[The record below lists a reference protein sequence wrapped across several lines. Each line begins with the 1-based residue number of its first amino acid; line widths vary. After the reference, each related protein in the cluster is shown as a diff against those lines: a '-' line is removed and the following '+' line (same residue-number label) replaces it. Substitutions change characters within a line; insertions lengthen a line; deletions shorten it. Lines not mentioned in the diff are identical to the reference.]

1 MFIQKNNIFIDLTK
15 NQKASLLSYIK
26 NFVKKHEEKSVDE
39 ILKLYVEEETYYSD
53 VGNPHFEWI
62 LDLFEKDSFLKELK
76 YLIKQHKDILHQKE
90 KQKPFLEK
98 QKKFLK
104 EERQKAQAFKMSKEK
119 PTKKQ
124 LSYYKSLCEKYKL
137 AKAETENLSKLD
149 LKNLIAKIIEDN
161 ESKVFKC
168 LEEI

>member
-1 MFIQKNNIFIDLTK
+1 MFIQKNNIFLDLTK
-15 NQKASLLSYIK
+15 NQKASLLSYVK
-26 NFVKKHEEKSVDE
+26 NFVKKYGEKSVDE
-39 ILKLYVEEETYYSD
+39 ILELYLEEETYYYE

-62 LDLFEKDSFLKELK
+62 IDLFEKDSFIKELK
-76 YLIKQHKDILHQKE
+76 YLIKQHKDILIQKE

-98 QKKFLK
+98 QKEFLK
-104 EERQKAQAFKMSKEK
+104 KERKKAQEYKMSKEK

-124 LSYYKSLCEKYKL
+124 LSYYKSLCEKYK
-137 AKAETENLSKLD
+137 KPKSDTQNLSKLD

-161 ESKVFKC
+161 ETKVFKC

>member
-26 NFVKKHEEKSVDE
+26 NFVKKHEVKSIEE
-39 ILKLYVEEETYYSD
+39 ILELYIEEETYYFD

-62 LDLFEKDSFLKELK
+62 IDLFEKDSFIKELK
-76 YLIKQHKDILHQKE
+76 YLIKQHKDILLQKE

-98 QKKFLK
+98 QKIFLK
-104 EERQKAQAFKMSKEK
+104 EERKKAQEYKMSKEK

-124 LSYYKSLCEKYKL
+124 LSYYKSLCEKYKIQ
-137 AKAETENLSKLD
+137 KADFENLSKLD

>member
-1 MFIQKNNIFIDLTK
+1 MFIQKNNIFLDLTK
-15 NQKASLLSYIK
+15 NQKASLLSYVK
-26 NFVKKHEEKSVDE
+26 NFVKKHELKSIEE
-39 ILKLYVEEETYYSD
+39 ILELYIEEETYYFD

-62 LDLFEKDSFLKELK
+62 IDLFEKDNFIKELK
-76 YLIKQHKDILHQKE
+76 YLIKQHKDILEQKE

-98 QKKFLK
+98 QKMFLK
-104 EERQKAQAFKMSKEK
+104 EERKKAQEFKMSKEK

-124 LSYYKSLCEKYKL
+124 LSYYKSLCKKYKL
-137 AKAETENLSKLD
+137 AKTETENLSKLD